1 MSSDHNGQE
10 RRKDN
15 QAHSELLIRIDENVM
30 SIKDWSKAH
39 DIKDDKRFDDINKKL
54 LYGAISIILVASAT
68 GIVPQVL
75 AYFK

>member
-1 MSSDHNGQE
+1 
-10 RRKDN
+10 
-15 QAHSELLIRIDENVM
+15 M